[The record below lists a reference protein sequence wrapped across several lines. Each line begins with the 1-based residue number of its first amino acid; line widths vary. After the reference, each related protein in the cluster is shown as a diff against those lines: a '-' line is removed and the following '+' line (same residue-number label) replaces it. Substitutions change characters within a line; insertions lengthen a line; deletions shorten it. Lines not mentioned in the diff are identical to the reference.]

1 MIKIKL
7 GDIMQKIFFVFCFII
22 LVLTLRGHV
31 GNPTAT
37 ELSEPYWTSDGPFE
51 LSPERGR
58 FALAYSVVR
67 DNSVLFSLDLARFTT
82 PDLGYKNGKYVSLFA
97 PGVSF
102 ITALGMKL
110 GSLYNVAQ
118 LGTFAIVSLFALLNA
133 YLIYRLV
140 KQLGLSSTAGLL
152 GSATFLFASPAFV
165 YGVTLYQHHF
175 STALIL
181 ISLNLLVSRTSWF
194 SLFVIWL
201 LCASSVP
208 IDYPNAVLMIP
219 IGMAALSRIITFT
232 KTKFAVSL
240 NLNTYLVATF
250 ISVTIPIGM
259 FLWFNKASYGDPF
272 QLSGTVPSVARI
284 DDEGNPALPEK
295 DFEIIGE
302 KYVEIEKQKKTVT
315 GFFEPRDLINGLYT
329 HLIARDRGILFFTPI
344 LLLALFGLSSL
355 TRANPELA
363 TLTAS
368 ISLYALLVY
377 SLWGDPWGGW
387 AFGSRYLIP
396 AYAMLSIMLS
406 AFFDRFK
413 KNFFMLLFALILGLY
428 SIFVNTTGALGTI
441 AIPPKVQVLSLEA
454 LTGRVERYS
463 WDRSWEYIKNG
474 KIKSAV
480 YESLLSSS
488 ISPLTYF
495 YYIYASLSVVYLA
508 LLTIHFVAARRAR

>member
-1 MIKIKL
+1 MIKFNL
-7 GDIMQKIFFVFCFII
+7 SKILTGLFFVFCAAI

-31 GNPTAT
+31 GNPQAS
-37 ELSEPYWTSDGPFE
+37 ELVSPYWTSDGPFE

-67 DNSVLFSLDLARFTT
+67 DTSVLFSLDLARFTT

-102 ITALGMKL
+102 MTALGMKL
-110 GSLYNVAQ
+110 GSLYNIAQ
-118 LGTFAIVSLFALLNA
+118 LGTFAVVSLFALLNA

-140 KQLGLSSTAGLL
+140 KQLGFSSTAGLL

-208 IDYPNAVLMIP
+208 IDYPNAILMIP
-219 IGMAALSRIITFT
+219 IGLAALTRIINTTQT
-232 KTKFAVSL
+232 KRHFNL
-240 NLNTYLVATF
+240 NLSPGLLITF
-250 ISVTIPIGM
+250 VSMVIPLALFM
-259 FLWFNKASYGDPF
+259 WFNKASYGDPF
-272 QLSGTVPSVARI
+272 QLSGTVASVARI
-284 DDEGNPALPEK
+284 NEDGNPAPPEI
-295 DFEIIGE
+295 DFEMLGE
-302 KYVEIEKQKKTVT
+302 EYVNPDLQKKTAF

-344 LLLALFGLSSL
+344 LLLALFGLSTL
-355 TRANPELA
+355 ARANSELA

-474 KIKSAV
+474 KTKSAV

-495 YYIYASLSVVYLA
+495 YYIFASLSVVYLA
-508 LLTIHFVAARRAR
+508 LLTIHFVGARRAR